1 MALILLVCKLAHG
14 SALCFIF
21 QGNDIP
27 HLRERLAWGVGGGR
41 VWKSG
46 ANDCAQLFGCL
57 VTALLP
63 VFRPSGREAKR
74 CPGGMQT

>member
-27 HLRERLAWGVGGGR
+27 HLRERLAWGVGGG
-41 VWKSG
+41 
-46 ANDCAQLFGCL
+46 GCGNL
-57 VTALLP
+57 GLMTVLNCLD
-63 VFRPSGREAKR
+63 V
-74 CPGGMQT
+74 